1 MRFQGI
7 IAVVS
12 FAAVSASAVASA
24 PIGTLQS
31 DGRFEVRAADSERS
45 ARFSQDDYTF
55 FSGDTVTAQSGPAV
69 LNLNAGGGL
78 GFTKGSEVTVSL
90 ADDGTVLAHVE
101 NGALLYAFPEGRQD
115 FRFQAG
121 NFTVTGQP
129 QQAQALQVS
138 SGEGYVGTIELLEDG
153 NIKAMVRD
161 GALFISNGESVR
173 YQVNA
178 GETVGLLDLPAGT
191 IRTQGQVEAGRVPPI
206 LIQSPE
212 QVGTNE
218 DFLVRWQ
225 STEPIDGDYLV
236 IAEEGAPADE
246 FESVVSTDE
255 GETLEFEAPGDPGD
269 YEIRV
274 IDGETGEIKRFV
286 YLDVRGGPVG
296 GYWTTNQ
303 PILGGAITV
312 AAGAVAVYI
321 GADAVDDD
329 DDPEPVSP

>member
-12 FAAVSASAVASA
+12 LAAFSAGAVASA

-31 DGRFEVRAADSERS
+31 EGRFEVRAADSERT
-45 ARFSQDDYTF
+45 ARFSQDEYTF

-69 LNLNAGGGL
+69 LNLNGGGGL
-78 GFTKGSEVTVSL
+78 GFTKGSEVTVTL
-90 ADDGTVLAHVE
+90 ADDGTVEASVE
-101 NGALLYAFPEGRQD
+101 NGTLLYAFPEGRRN

-161 GALFISNGESVR
+161 GALFIANGESVR

-225 STEPIDGDYLV
+225 SNEPIDGDYLV

-274 IDGETGEIKRFV
+274 IDGETGAIKRFV

-296 GYWTTNQ
+296 AYWTNQ
-303 PILGGAITV
+303 PIVGGAITV

-329 DDPEPVSP
+329 DPEPVSP